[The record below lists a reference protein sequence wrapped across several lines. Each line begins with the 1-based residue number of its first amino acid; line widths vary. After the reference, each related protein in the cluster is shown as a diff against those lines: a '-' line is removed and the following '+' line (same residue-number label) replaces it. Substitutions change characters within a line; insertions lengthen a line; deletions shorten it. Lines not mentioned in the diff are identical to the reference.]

1 LVPDVITFAF
11 VITCRNIMKRPSV
24 EEMKP
29 TSSAAPSNK
38 ASAKGIT
45 YCTYGIGPPSW
56 IKEINT

>member
-1 LVPDVITFAF
+1 
-11 VITCRNIMKRPSV
+11 MK
-24 EEMKP
+24 KP

-56 IKEINT
+56 IKKEINT